1 MQRGRNNL
9 ISNDEGKISYVNE
22 ISDYEPEIT
31 KS

>member
-9 ISNDEGKISYVNE
+9 ISNDEGKIGYVSE
-22 ISDYEPEIT
+22 ISDYEPQIT